1 MTENAEFLLKE
12 TKDATT
18 ADALAIVQKTIA
30 GERIDAKESAI
41 LIHRAV
47 NLEASMLFGA
57 ARLVRKK
64 VYGKRMVLFAP
75 LYLSNYCINDCTY
88 CGFKVSNKDLK
99 RKILDVKEVE
109 KEVRWLHRRGYRRV
123 LLEAGEYDKYSPI
136 DQVCEIMKFIYSLRD
151 DHGRPIIDR
160 INVNIAATNQENYR
174 KLLNA
179 GIGTYNLFQETYHI
193 PTYDK
198 MHPRGPKNNYI
209 RQIIAPSEAIE
220 AGIGDIGMGVLLGL
234 YDWKYDL
241 LSLIIHSLELE
252 KICGIGPHAISFP
265 RVKPAEG
272 VNFTTPYPVSNDDYL
287 RIIAITRLALPY
299 AGQIISTRESPEIRR
314 QAFLIGISQ
323 TSAGSS
329 TEVGGY
335 YNDHHSGQF
344 TLADERPL
352 DEVVRELLEMG
363 FVPAFCTGCEQ
374 RGRTGTAFMRVAQS
388 SEIGNFCSLNSI
400 LSLAEYIR
408 DGAKFLSKETVSLG
422 LKTIEREIK
431 KAHSPFITKDTRESV
446 KRIFGGENALK
457 FYI

>member
-1 MTENAEFLLKE
+1 MEDIEFLLKLAKN
-12 TKDATT
+12 TTT
-18 ADALAIVQKTIA
+18 ADALAIVQKIVA
-30 GERIDAKESAI
+30 GGRADALEAAI
-41 LIHRAV
+41 LIQQTE

-57 ARLVRKK
+57 ARYIRKK

-75 LYLSNYCINDCTY
+75 LYLSNYCVNDCMY
-88 CGFKVSNKDLK
+88 CGFRISNKELK

-109 KEVRWLHRRGYRRV
+109 KEVRWLHRRGYRRI
-123 LLEAGEYDKYSPI
+123 LLEAGEDLLRFPV
-136 DQVCEIMKFIYSLRD
+136 DQICEIMRFIYSLRD
-151 DHGRPIIDR
+151 ENSRPMIDR
-160 INVNIAATNQENYR
+160 INVNIAATNQQDYR
-174 KLLNA
+174 KLLDA

-209 RQIIAPSEAIE
+209 RQLAAPGLAIK
-220 AGIGDIGMGVLLGL
+220 AGIGDVGIGVLFGL
-234 YDWKYDL
+234 YDWKYEL

-252 KICGIGPHAISFP
+252 IAYGVGPHAISFP
-265 RVKPAEG
+265 RAKPANG
-272 VNFTTPYPVSNDDYL
+272 VDFTPPYPVDDETYL

-335 YNDHHSGQF
+335 CNNHHSGQF

-352 DEVVRELLEMG
+352 EEVVRELLEIG

-422 LKTIEREIK
+422 LRAIEREIK
-431 KAHSPFITKDTRESV
+431 EAHSPFITKDTRESV